1 MNRDIDVLA
10 LGEVLIDLIQY
21 GTSDQGNPL
30 YEANPG
36 GAPANVLAMLG
47 KLGYRTS
54 FIGKVG
60 KDGFGRQLKEALQE
74 QKIDTDHLLE
84 DEHIPT
90 TLALVH
96 KTADGDRDFSFY
108 RKPGA
113 DVMLREEEV
122 DERLFPSVRIFH
134 VGSLSMSEE
143 PVRSATKKAL
153 SLAEK
158 NGCLISLDPNLREA
172 LWDDL
177 KEAHIQID
185 YLLQRCHILKIA
197 DNELVW
203 FTGKEDYEKGIAELR
218 KQYPQIRL
226 IALTMG
232 KEGSRAYYKDIR
244 IEAPAFLSDKT
255 VDTTGAG
262 DTFCGCMLG
271 YVLEHGLEDL
281 KEDDL
286 KEMLRYANAAASI
299 VTTRKGALRS
309 MPEREEIEKIL
320 E

>member
-10 LGEVLIDLIQY
+10 LGEVLIDLIQC

-60 KDGFGRQLKEALQE
+60 RDGFGRQLKEALRE
-74 QKIDTDHLLE
+74 QKIAVENLFE
-84 DEHIPT
+84 DKQVPT

-96 KTADGDRDFSFY
+96 RTADGDRSFSFY

-113 DVMLREEEV
+113 DVMLKEEEV

-143 PVRSATKKAL
+143 PIRSATKKAL
-153 SLAEK
+153 DLAEK
-158 NGCLISLDPNLREA
+158 YGCLISLDPNLRES
-172 LWDDL
+172 LWNDL
-177 KEAHIQID
+177 KDAHAQID
-185 YLLQRCHILKIA
+185 FLLKKCHILKIA
-197 DNELVW
+197 DNELAW
-203 FTGKEDYEKGIAELR
+203 FTGTEDFDEGIATLQKR
-218 KQYPQIRL
+218 YPQIRL
-226 IALTMG
+226 IALTLG
-232 KEGSRAYYKDIR
+232 KEGSRAYSGDLCV
-244 IEAPAFLSDKT
+244 EVPAFLSEET
-255 VDTTGAG
+255 IDTTGAG

-271 YVLEHGLEDL
+271 HVLEHGLEDL
-281 KEDDL
+281 KKEDL
-286 KEMLRYANAAASI
+286 IGMLRYANAAASI
-299 VTTRKGALRS
+299 VTRRKGALRS
-309 MPEREEIEKIL
+309 MPEKEEIEEIL
-320 E
+320 N

>member
-74 QKIDTDHLLE
+74 QKIAVDHLRE
-84 DEHIPT
+84 DEHVPT

-153 SLAEK
+153 DLAEK
-158 NGCLISLDPNLREA
+158 NECLISLDPNLREA

-177 KEAHIQID
+177 KEAHVQIG

-203 FTGKEDYEKGIAELR
+203 FTGKEDYEEGIAELR

-232 KEGSRAYYKDIR
+232 KEGSRAYYKDLR
-244 IEAPAFLSDKT
+244 VEVPAFLSDQT

-281 KEDDL
+281 KEEDL

-309 MPEREEIEKIL
+309 MPKKEEIKKIL
-320 E
+320 K